1 MFRKALQD
9 LGVKHGDT
17 IMVHSAYDSFRGF
30 SGKPI
35 EVLEMLEE
43 LVSLEGTLLMPSMPF
58 TGTAVDYVR
67 SGAVTDIARTPSHM
81 GLLTEI
87 FRSQSGTNRSVRPTH
102 SVLALGVRCIA
113 MIQDHTTAK
122 SPCGAGS
129 PFEKLLEADG
139 KILFLGT
146 SIETMT
152 FFHYLEERFEDRLTV
167 SPFTSEMF
175 VGRVRL

>member
-17 IMVHSAYDSFRGF
+17 LMVHSAYDSFHGF

-35 EVLEMLEE
+35 EVLEMLED
-43 LVSLEGTLLMPSMPF
+43 LVALEGTLLMPSMPF

-67 SGAVTDIARTPSHM
+67 SGAITDIARTPSRM

-87 FRSQSGTNRSVRPTH
+87 FRRQSGTIRIVSPPH
-102 SVLALGVRCIA
+102 PVLARGLQAVA
-113 MIQDHTTAK
+113 MIQDHETAK

-129 PFEKLLEADG
+129 PFEKLLEASG

-167 SPFTSEMF
+167 S
-175 VGRVRL
+175 